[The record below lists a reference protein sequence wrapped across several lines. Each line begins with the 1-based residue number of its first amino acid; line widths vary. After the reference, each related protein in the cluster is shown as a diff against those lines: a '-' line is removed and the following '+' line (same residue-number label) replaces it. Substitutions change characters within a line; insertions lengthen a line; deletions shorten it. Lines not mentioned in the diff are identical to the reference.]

1 MNTRGPPPSGRLLIK
16 GGNGSAAAGP
26 SLSPGWWYRMASAGY
41 ATASPLSQAPVG
53 EIRLEKDFRKSAE
66 HPGGNRV
73 RRAERQSSCSRNV
86 GGGLV
91 SEAPIPGSRNHLATL
106 QACPRLQ
113 FFDLL
118 PPPRIQPQRA

>member
-73 RRAERQSSCSRNV
+73 RRAERQSSCSRN
-86 GGGLV
+86 
-91 SEAPIPGSRNHLATL
+91 HLATL